1 MLLEITKLNPG
12 KIDILSLSQTKLTRN
27 STGLLI
33 KIYYF
38 KEPILVLILVTLLKQ
53 RVQIPKLVRFFFLF
67 SWWEESATMTG
78 RKTWE
83 DPGSPA
89 CPPFSLFCFKFSRL
103 PMQFL
108 CISTTPKHS
117 QFLPLTPWI
126 CQNSYLNPGW
136 QFSVNIHVST

>member
-67 SWWEESATMTG
+67 S
-78 RKTWE
+78 
-83 DPGSPA
+83 
-89 CPPFSLFCFKFSRL
+89 
-103 PMQFL
+103 
-108 CISTTPKHS
+108 
-117 QFLPLTPWI
+117 
-126 CQNSYLNPGW
+126 
-136 QFSVNIHVST
+136 